1 MKADMVTPYVGRFVL
16 VIIDAEFV
24 VQGALE
30 SLMNDK
36 SQRRIAADTKQ
47 VSLKPFDFQKSSF
60 LLFGIIIIII
70 IAAAAAASRLIRK
83 RPFEKR
89 IERLATVHPE

>member
-30 SLMNDK
+30 SAMNDK
-36 SQRRIAADTKQ
+36 CQRRIAADTARFNLREHSDENLRSE
-47 VSLKPFDFQKSSF
+47 VSVAK
-60 LLFGIIIIII
+60 
-70 IAAAAAASRLIRK
+70 IRQIS
-83 RPFEKR
+83 PSVLS
-89 IERLATVHPE
+89 IS

>member
-30 SLMNDK
+30 SAMNDK
-36 SQRRIAADTKQ
+36 SQRRIAADTARYNLREHSDENLRCKVSVAKIRQ
-47 VSLKPFDFQKSSF
+47 VSPSVLSIS
-60 LLFGIIIIII
+60 
-70 IAAAAAASRLIRK
+70 
-83 RPFEKR
+83 
-89 IERLATVHPE
+89 